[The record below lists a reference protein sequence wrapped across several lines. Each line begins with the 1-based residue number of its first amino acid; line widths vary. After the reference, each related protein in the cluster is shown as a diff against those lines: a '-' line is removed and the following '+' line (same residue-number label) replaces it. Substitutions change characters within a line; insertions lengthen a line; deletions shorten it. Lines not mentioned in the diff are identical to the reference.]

1 MKWFFFKNK
10 KRETGPVVERILKH
24 IADENAFDIEDD
36 ADCAEMLL
44 NSVERACAYAKN
56 LVEELGEPF
65 ILDRKAPSGKAIG
78 PVLFDTTK
86 DAVETLRHSAK
97 IKEVFTST
105 QSRECFFL
113 LTMHRREYMI
123 LGNEIE
129 GEMIKRG
136 VLQNAV
142 EFLDHEFSSAAPTL
156 LELREKLTEN
166 VMRYLIGLA
175 PARMRE
181 DKIIRADMQ
190 RSEAMLKAQ
199 MKTLDSALKE
209 NKIASAPASLQGKLS
224 QVKREMTGLKEKLD
238 SLSATSEP
246 APCLQKIREILDSPH
261 KHFRLER
268 VEMRVGD
275 FGVKSDTGKL
285 VRFHECHFGEDERLA
300 VFLASINRDNAQ
312 YLWPELAEDPQG

>member
-1 MKWFFFKNK
+1 MKWFFKKK
-10 KRETGPVVERILKH
+10 KRETSPLVERILKH
-24 IADENAFDIEDD
+24 IADENAFDIEDN
-36 ADCAEMLL
+36 ADCAETLVT
-44 NSVERACAYAKN
+44 SIERACAYAGA

-65 ILDRKAPSGKAIG
+65 VLDRNAPSERAIG

-86 DAVETLRHSAK
+86 DAVNALRHSVK

-105 QSRECFFL
+105 QSRNCFFL
-113 LTMHRREYMI
+113 LTMHRHEYNV

-129 GEMIKRG
+129 GEMIKRE

-175 PARMRE
+175 PARIRQ
-181 DKIIRADMQ
+181 DKILRTEMQ
-190 RSEAMLKAQ
+190 RSEAILKAQ
-199 MKTLDSALKE
+199 MKTLDYALKE
-209 NKIASAPASLQGKLS
+209 NRPMSAPASLQAKLS
-224 QVKREMTGLKEKLD
+224 QGKREMSGLKDKLD
-238 SLSATSEP
+238 SLSTKTELS
-246 APCLQKIREILDSPH
+246 PCLQKIREILDSPH
-261 KHFRLER
+261 EHIRLER

-275 FGVKSDTGKL
+275 FGVKSETGTL
-285 VRFHECHFGEDERLA
+285 VRFHECHFGEDEHLA
-300 VFLASINRDNAQ
+300 VFLASINRDNAR

>member
-1 MKWFFFKNK
+1 MKWFFKKK
-10 KRETGPVVERILKH
+10 KRETGPLVERILKH

-36 ADCAEMLL
+36 AECAETLV
-44 NSVERACAYAKN
+44 NSVEKACAYAET

-65 ILDRKAPSGKAIG
+65 VLDRNAPSESAIG

-86 DAVETLRHSAK
+86 DAVDALRHSVK
-97 IKEVFTST
+97 IKEVFTRA
-105 QSRECFFL
+105 QSRNCFFL
-113 LTMHRREYMI
+113 LTMHRHEYMI

-129 GEMIKRG
+129 GEMIKRE

-156 LELREKLTEN
+156 LELREKLAEN

-175 PARMRE
+175 PARIRQ
-181 DKIIRADMQ
+181 DKILRTEME

-199 MKTLDSALKE
+199 MKTLDYALKE
-209 NKIASAPASLQGKLS
+209 NKPMSASASLQAKLS
-224 QVKREMTGLKEKLD
+224 QGKREMSGLKDKLD
-238 SLSATSEP
+238 SLSTKTEL

-261 KHFRLER
+261 EHIRLER

-300 VFLASINRDNAQ
+300 VFLASINRDNAL